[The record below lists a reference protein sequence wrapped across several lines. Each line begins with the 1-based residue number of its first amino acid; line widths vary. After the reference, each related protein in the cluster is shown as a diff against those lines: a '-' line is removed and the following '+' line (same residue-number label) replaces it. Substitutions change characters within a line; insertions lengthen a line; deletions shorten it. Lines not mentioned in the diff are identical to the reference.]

1 MIIDSI
7 QNGVVIDHITAGKA
21 MELYRILRLDELDC
35 TVAILKN
42 VVSARM
48 GKKDIIKVDTEF
60 DLNMDVLGYTSPN
73 ITVDV
78 IRDGQVMEKKHIDP
92 PERLVDIIKC
102 KNPRCIT
109 STEQELHHIFRLSD
123 PKKGVYRC
131 IYCDTKAT

>member
-7 QNGVVIDHITAGKA
+7 QNGIVIDHIIAGKA
-21 MELYRILRLDELDC
+21 MELYQILRLDKLDC

-42 VVSARM
+42 VVSNRM
-48 GKKDIIKVDTEF
+48 GKKDIIKVDSEF
-60 DLNMDVLGYTSPN
+60 DLNMDALGYISPN

-78 IRDGQVMEKKHIDP
+78 IRCGEVMEKKHIDL

-109 STEQELHHIFRLSD
+109 STEQELHHIFRLTD
-123 PKKGVYRC
+123 KNTGTYRC
-131 IYCDTKAT
+131 IYCDTKAR